1 MATRQRKKSALKPL
15 ILPLVAIAMG
25 GYFVWHGFYG
35 DNGILARKE
44 LDRRAELLAHDLKV
58 AEHARHDVERRVK
71 LLRSG
76 AIDRDMLD
84 ERARASLGFAQ
95 ANDVIIL
102 AERPHTAQVN
112 WKPVQ
117 VRR

>member
-44 LDRRAELLAHDLKV
+44 LDKRADALANEFKL
-58 AEHARHDVERRVK
+58 AEHGRKDIERRVK

-84 ERARASLGFAQ
+84 ERARASLGYAHSH
-95 ANDVIIL
+95 DVVIL
-102 AERPHTAQVN
+102 ADRTHTAQVN